1 VVCDIRVYE
10 GIVLLNLN
18 LLGLGDRGQLGLGSR
33 VLTAET
39 FESVPN
45 LPKRLLAI
53 AAGEAHTVVLGAR
66 GDMYVFGDGKHGK
79 LGPATHSNEFEP
91 CSVEKFKNYNVTKVV
106 CGGCQ
111 TIVLAQKKASDE
123 KKASESD
130 EDIGSMFLIFTTKQ
144 KS

>member
-1 VVCDIRVYE
+1 
-10 GIVLLNLN
+10 LNLN

-91 CSVEKFKNYNVTKVV
+91 CSVELQKVTKISEV
-106 CGGCQ
+106 CFLFLQ
-111 TIVLAQKKASDE
+111 PNKSHDFFFLRRNTFSYATSKKS
-123 KKASESD
+123 S
-130 EDIGSMFLIFTTKQ
+130 TK
-144 KS
+144 